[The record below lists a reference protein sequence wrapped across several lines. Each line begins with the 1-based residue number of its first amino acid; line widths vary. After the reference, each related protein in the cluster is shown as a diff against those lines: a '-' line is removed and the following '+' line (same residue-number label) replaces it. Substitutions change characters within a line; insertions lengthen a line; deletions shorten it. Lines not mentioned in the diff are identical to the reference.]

1 MMHSSIQVAKKL
13 VASDFKHNRVEDP
26 TKITAKQEKLVKK
39 YVSDFLDKAVA
50 KKRVH
55 DVKKAERQQAAS
67 TGPTGSPSAS
77 TPVIGNGMERSPN
90 GVLSPRRDSSDE
102 EKLENDIA
110 MALDAAA
117 EVTMD
122 MHDGGVEALV
132 NGDSSHSE
140 LGIEWGG
147 GAADL
152 TSDPRST

>member
-1 MMHSSIQVAKKL
+1 MTDSPIQVAKKL

-55 DVKKAERQQAAS
+55 DVKKAERRQAADTRPS
-67 TGPTGSPSAS
+67 DSPSAS
-77 TPVIGNGMERSPN
+77 TPVIGNGMEHSPN
-90 GVLSPRRDSSDE
+90 GVLSPRRDSSDQ
-102 EKLENDIA
+102 EKLETDIA
-110 MALDAAA
+110 MALNATA

-122 MHDGGVEALV
+122 LHDDGAEVLV

-147 GAADL
+147 GATDL
-152 TSDPRST
+152 LSDPRST